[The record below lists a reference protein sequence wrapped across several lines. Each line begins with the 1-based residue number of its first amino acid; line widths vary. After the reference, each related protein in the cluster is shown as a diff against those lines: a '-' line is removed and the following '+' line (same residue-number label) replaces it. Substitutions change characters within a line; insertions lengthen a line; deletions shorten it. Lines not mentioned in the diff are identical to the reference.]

1 MIDCLTHCYLAV
13 CISQWAFSS
22 SSLQWRNLANTMIF
36 NIFHTGMAHL
46 YIFDNPR
53 KCTSSHLREI
63 ILPPAMQEPVDLPGS
78 CSRVRIS
85 KKTPPPGPGPGQ
97 DHSPQDRVWPADS
110 RMTAG
115 GSSVIPWSLI
125 IHHQQRVYVELAGP
139 HMWRKF
145 NLMCEHMPQAH
156 KYNLILTV
164 TNLIPYCPE
173 KGPVKRNQSK
183 MYLTWFIFQLIQ
195 SSIIIAP
202 G

>member
-46 YIFDNPR
+46 YIFDNPH

-85 KKTPPPGPGPGQ
+85 KKTPPPGPGPGPGPGQ
-97 DHSPQDRVWPADS
+97 DHSPQDSLTSRFPDDSGGQLGHSVVLNYSPPTKSICRASWPS
-110 RMTAG
+110 
-115 GSSVIPWSLI
+115 
-125 IHHQQRVYVELAGP
+125 H
-139 HMWRKF
+139 
-145 NLMCEHMPQAH
+145 
-156 KYNLILTV
+156 
-164 TNLIPYCPE
+164 
-173 KGPVKRNQSK
+173 VKE
-183 MYLTWFIFQLIQ
+183 I
-195 SSIIIAP
+195 
-202 G
+202 